1 MEKVPAPW
9 NLKGRGYILLYKF
22 NKEFVQNKSFLPPFL
37 NYSFK
42 GGFGAIMIVDYLDS
56 NLGPY
61 QELLFIP
68 GKFNHNK
75 KKYYSITKIFVS
87 SMESVVNGRNNWGIP
102 KQLADF
108 KYNNDFTD
116 ISVDIEGINI
126 FNFSSDFDFFK
137 IPVNTKLFSFPLLQ
151 RLNKKDYYTKFKGKG
166 FAKFSKTK
174 TIESNPE
181 LFPDINNKKRI
192 ASFRIENFDIQ
203 FPKANIKT

>member
-1 MEKVPAPW
+1 MEIIQAPW

-22 NKEFVQNKSFLPPFL
+22 NQEFVQNKSFLPPFL

-42 GGFGAIMIVDYLDS
+42 GGFGAIMILDYLDS
-56 NLGPY
+56 DVGPY

-68 GKFNHNK
+68 GKFNHK
-75 KKYYSITKIFVS
+75 SKKYYSITKIFVS

-108 KYNNDFTD
+108 KYNKDFTE
-116 ISVDIEGINI
+116 ISVDIEGINVL
-126 FNFSSDFDFFK
+126 NFRADFHFLK
-137 IPVNTKLFSFPLLQ
+137 IPVSTKLFSLPLLQ
-151 RLNKKDYYTKFKGKG
+151 RLNKKDYYTRFKGKG
-166 FAKFSKTK
+166 FAKFAKIK

-192 ASFRIENFDIQ
+192 ASFKIENFNIQ
-203 FPKANIKT
+203 FPKAIIK